1 MSVRT
6 ALLAASVALL
16 SLLALAPAAAAG
28 TLATTDAS
36 VEPAAQ
42 ECLAASPPCGYIV
55 PALSLEF
62 PDKPTCRAKSL
73 GAALDLSQCIP
84 LPALGSSYATEGRLV
99 MSWDVTQD
107 GTYPADPSCA
117 APTVGVPPAPG
128 PCIVITFSGTATNP
142 KWMSLAVEPAE
153 VTLSQADL
161 LTNLQV
167 NQETQQV
174 MFWFEIPLK
183 VTFTRTG
190 EPDEDG
196 LARIDRS
203 QGVTQMFLKAKS
215 SASGAYLREAFGVEE
230 FRFSSCAPEAGLA
243 DDLAACGAV
252 TTSEAPGAGLA
263 AALAAVGAV
272 AIVARRRRQA

>member
-16 SLLALAPAAAAG
+16 SLLALAPTPAAG
-28 TLATTDAS
+28 VLPGPAGD
-36 VEPAAQ
+36 EPVAQ

-55 PALSLEF
+55 PSLSLEF
-62 PDKPTCRAKSL
+62 PDKPTCRAQSL
-73 GAALDLSQCIP
+73 GAAIDLSQCIP
-84 LPALGSSYATEGRLV
+84 LPAVGESYVAEGRLV

-107 GTYPADPSCA
+107 GTYPAEPTCA
-117 APTVGVPPAPG
+117 VPTAGVPPAPG

-153 VTLSQADL
+153 VSLSQADL
-161 LTNLQV
+161 LTYMQV

-174 MFWFEIPLK
+174 MFWFEVPLK
-183 VTFTRTG
+183 VTFTRAG
-190 EPDEDG
+190 DPDDAG
-196 LARIDRS
+196 LAKIERA

-215 SASGAYLREAFGVEE
+215 SASGAYFREAFGVEE

-243 DDLAACGAV
+243 DDLASCGAA
-252 TTSEAPGAGLA
+252 TTSDAPGAGLA
-263 AALAAVGAV
+263 AALAAIGAAAV
-272 AIVARRRRQA
+272 VVRRRRQA